1 MAPMA
6 KVVATL
12 EPETAAKIMQVS
24 TQVMA
29 RPPCRPPTMDLA
41 KSTSRREMP
50 PTSIRLPARMKK
62 GMAARGNLSMA
73 EKISFGTTSRGA
85 APDNW
90 MPTTLEKPMETAME
104 MLMAKQ

>member
-12 EPETAAKIMQVS
+12 EPETAAKIMQVM

-29 RPPCRPPTMDLA
+29 SPPCSPPTMDLA
-41 KSTSRREMP
+41 KLTRRLEMP

-62 GMAARGNLSMA
+62 GMAPRANLSMA
-73 EKISFGTTSRGA
+73 EKISLGTISIG
-85 APDNW
+85 
-90 MPTTLEKPMETAME
+90 
-104 MLMAKQ
+104 MLVNR